1 MPQAQTKRASDQ
13 EEVEF
18 GALGGVVGPGI
29 SPFQKGL
36 LTGGDAGTEAWV

>member
-1 MPQAQTKRASDQ
+1 MLQAQTKRASDQ

-18 GALGGVVGPGI
+18 GALGVVGPGI